1 MFQFFP
7 HLCPP
12 PLPPVH
18 HSPSPPELGP
28 STKITILNALHF
40 YRVNCPT
47 TAKHCLKMF
56 YVVISINSIWC
67 RNKVPLNQTNCHFV
81 YYKSDPNSTILLL
94 KDLQETLSDTKTALF
109 KKVFRCVVSIYD
121 HWILLFLQKGLKV
134 QACDIFNVWIA

>member
-56 YVVISINSIWC
+56 YVVISINSIWR
-67 RNKVPLNQTNCHFV
+67 RNKVPLIQTKVLPFCILYIRSQFYHIALKRFTREPLWYKNCIIQ
-81 YYKSDPNSTILLL
+81 KSIPLRRFNLWSLNFIISAEGDESTGMWYL
-94 KDLQETLSDTKTALF
+94 
-109 KKVFRCVVSIYD
+109 
-121 HWILLFLQKGLKV
+121 
-134 QACDIFNVWIA
+134 